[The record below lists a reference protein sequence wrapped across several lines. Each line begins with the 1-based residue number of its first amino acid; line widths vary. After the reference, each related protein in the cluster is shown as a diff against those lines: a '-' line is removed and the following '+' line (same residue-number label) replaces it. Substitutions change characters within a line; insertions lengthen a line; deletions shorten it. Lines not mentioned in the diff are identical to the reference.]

1 MHIILHEHYNFVLLK
16 HLYIIMDKVIEK
28 LLLNGQTTPQAALE
42 VFDSLETV
50 PMSFMWGRW
59 KGMEI
64 PSGHPI
70 DGILEW
76 SNWYGK
82 QFIDA
87 ENVHPLLIWTANK
100 KGLYA
105 INPRNIPLGMPFP
118 KNKLLTISMRLLK
131 PFLQTRQSAARLR
144 MVEYRGKTS
153 AAMVYDTKAII
164 DCFRKIDDRT
174 VMGVMDLKGSA
185 QPYFFAL
192 ERDDNAAYNL
202 QF

>member
-1 MHIILHEHYNFVLLK
+1 
-16 HLYIIMDKVIEK
+16 MDKVFEN
-28 LLLNGQTTPQAALE
+28 LLKNGQTTPQAALE
-42 VFDSLETV
+42 LFDSLETV

-64 PSGHPI
+64 PSGHSM
-70 DGILEW
+70 DGLLDC
-76 SNWYGK
+76 SGWYGK

-105 INPRNIPLGMPFP
+105 INPRNIPLGIPFP

-131 PFLQTRQSAARLR
+131 PFLQTRQTTARLR
-144 MVEYRGKTS
+144 MVEYRGKMS

-164 DCFRKIDDRT
+164 DCFRKINDNT
-174 VMGVMDLKGSA
+174 IMGVMDLKGSE

-192 ERDDNAAYNL
+192 ERDDQAVYKL